1 MKYGPAIEQI
11 DELFG
16 NSAFG
21 HFILFNALNVLLPRS
36 WHLRRELNIWQKKTS
51 RAHQH
56 ILDSGSGLGQYSYM
70 LSGINKS
77 WSVQGV
83 DISGKLVGHCNKVF
97 RKLQKEN
104 VLFKVGDLIEPATKE
119 SFDLVLGMD
128 IAEYVTEDEK
138 MFRNFHE
145 ALREEGALLLYV
157 HLIDEKN
164 PRRKRVRMK
173 LVEEQVRNGYTSK
186 GIKEKLKAGGFS
198 RVKIRY
204 VFGPAGY
211 ISWHLSVLY
220 PLALVNISSLGF
232 VLLPFY
238 YLLLF
243 PVILALNYIEI
254 RTGHLTGSAMFVKAF
269 K

>member
-36 WHLRRELNIWQKKTS
+36 WHLRRELKIWQKKTS
-51 RAHQH
+51 NGHQH

-77 WSVQGV
+77 WSVHGI

-97 RKLQKEN
+97 RKLRKEN
-104 VLFKVGDLIEPATKE
+104 VLFKVGDLTEAITKN
-119 SFDLVLGMD
+119 SYDLVLGMD
-128 IAEYVTEDEK
+128 IAEYVTEDEQ

-145 ALREEGALLLYV
+145 SLRDGGALLMYV

-164 PRRKRVRMK
+164 PRRKRARMK

-186 GIKEKLKAGGFS
+186 GIKEKLKNGGFS

-204 VFGPAGY
+204 VFGFAGY
-211 ISWHLSVLY
+211 VSWHLSVLY
-220 PLALVNISSLGF
+220 PLAMVNVSFLSFI
-232 VLLPFY
+232 LLPIY
-238 YLLLF
+238 YLILL
-243 PVILALNYIEI
+243 PVILVLNYIET

>member
-21 HFILFNALNVLLPRS
+21 HFILFNALNILLPRS
-36 WHLRRELNIWQKKTS
+36 WHLRRELKIWQKKTS
-51 RAHQH
+51 KNHQH

-70 LSGINKS
+70 LAGINKS

-97 RKLQKEN
+97 RKLRKEN
-104 VLFKVGDLIEPATKE
+104 VLFKVADLTEGCTKE

-128 IAEYVTEDEK
+128 IAEYVEEDEK

-145 ALREEGALLLYV
+145 SLREDGALLLYV

-164 PRRKRVRMK
+164 PRKRGARMK
-173 LVEEQVRNGYTSK
+173 LVEEQVRNGYTTK
-186 GIKEKLKAGGFS
+186 DIKKKLKAGGFQ
-198 RVKIRY
+198 RIKIRY
-204 VFGPAGY
+204 VFGPAGHL
-211 ISWHLSVLY
+211 SWQLSVLY
-220 PLALVNISSLGF
+220 PLALLNVSFLGF
-232 VLLPFY
+232 ILLPFY
-238 YLLLF
+238 YLLLL
-243 PVILALNYIEI
+243 PVILVLNYVET
-254 RTGHLTGSAMFVKAF
+254 RTGHLTGSAMFVKAY